1 MRYLSVS
8 LAIVMAVLFA
18 VSGDAKTKDENPA
31 QKSAGERIADHT
43 ADAVAD
49 VLTGEDTAGAD
60 VTTAGKKVPPGQ
72 AKKGTVPPG
81 WSKGNKTGWDK
92 KSEDSGTKSESP
104 IQQMVKAL
112 FGKKEK

>member
-1 MRYLSVS
+1 MRCLNGLLVV
-8 LAIVMAVLFA
+8 AMAVLFA
-18 VSGDAKTKDENPA
+18 VSADAKPKDENPA
-31 QKSAGERIADHT
+31 QQSAGERIADHT

-49 VLTGEDTAGAD
+49 VLTGEDTSKSD
-60 VTTAGKKVPPGQ
+60 VAGKKVPPGQ

-92 KSEDSGTKSESP
+92 KSEASGTKSESP